1 LAGFSEVALSDVD
14 VTALSASVPAAIAD
28 GGAAKPTKSPAAK
41 IKAALA
47 LTVM

>member
-1 LAGFSEVALSDVD
+1 MSPFRRVWAA
-14 VTALSASVPAAIAD
+14 PAAIAD

-47 LTVM
+47 LIVM